1 MFPIDLLHFEF
12 DVLASMD
19 ASSIHKGPSD
29 GVYIFGLFIENAKW
43 NAVDRCLQEPA
54 PGEMQSQ
61 IPVIHFI
68 PKYRP
73 PKNLKDGVGKELKLK
88 RSTLDDEEDDEI
100 YKCPVYKTSA
110 RAGVLSTTGQSTN
123 FILTVNL
130 PCGVPDTEE
139 IKLKRAAGVELSE
152 RSVDSGII
160 QRMSAE
166 FWTLRGAA
174 MLTMLNS

>member
-1 MFPIDLLHFEF
+1 
-12 DVLASMD
+12 VLASTE
-19 ASSIHKGPSD
+19 ASGIQKGPSD
-29 GVYIFGLFIENAKW
+29 GVYIFGLFIENSKW
-43 NAVDRCLQEPA
+43 NPVDRCLEEPS
-54 PGEMQSQ
+54 PGEMHSQ

-68 PKYRP
+68 PKYYP
-73 PKNLKDGVGKELKLK
+73 PKNQKEGGASNNLKLK
-88 RSTLDDEEDDEI
+88 RSSLDDDDDNEI

-123 FILTVNL
+123 YILTVDL
-130 PCGVPDTEE
+130 PCGVPETDE
-139 IKLKRAAGVELSE
+139 IKMKRAAGVELSE

-160 QRMSAE
+160 QSKSSE